1 LAILQVKQLK
11 AQVQWQLVFQQV
23 KHHQGADAVAIGKA
37 AGETNQAANSI
48 VLNATGTTLNNIV
61 EDVFIVKPVRG
72 VAGATLPAGFKQ
84 VAYNPTTGEFI
95 YYDM

>member
-1 LAILQVKQLK
+1 MVLQ
-11 AQVQWQLVFQQV
+11 A
-23 KHHQGADAVAIGKA
+23 
-37 AGETNQAANSI
+37 ETSQAANS
-48 VLNATGTTLNNIV
+48 VLYLTQPALSLNNIV

-95 YYDM
+95 YYDA